1 MASAGAVPAN
11 SNKALNENLILKSYE
26 KKVREDIRLI
36 SDNLLEMIKLLK
48 IETDST
54 LKVNINII
62 FILLLC
68 NLYFKTTAAF

>member
-1 MASAGAVPAN
+1 MKLKKEQNIKNLRKKIKNMSAQASANSTA

-26 KKVREDIRLI
+26 KKVKEDIRLI

-54 LKVNINII
+54 LKVV
-62 FILLLC
+62 
-68 NLYFKTTAAF
+68 